1 MNPTSGKPV
10 SPKRGKKTITTR
22 SGALQTISV
31 PRSPGSPPKDDERK
45 VKRPAADKILLIT
58 KEEFYELML
67 TVKHPIIHDE
77 DKLEKAYRYIDLANS
92 MMGEKTG
99 EKVDR
104 DVGNMQEEENN
115 DSAKTSKEPGHAFF
129 KGNMSTTIVLNG
141 IDQIA
146 DKLNSPTWGRAIWD
160 LYRGTGVGVQD
171 VWAVKKENNRVVSA
185 LVKFSSR
192 YQKTSAITIV
202 NAIRADI
209 ANSLPSRS
217 MVRVS
222 ARDAFPKSQMTMVQD
237 CYTRGHAMK
246 KEGQIQS
253 YRIYNTGEEEP
264 TFEVRTQV
272 NGKPTWM
279 PASAL
284 ATGSTSQES
293 RSSHDEGDDRR
304 HQDLGGEATLTGNH
318 NL

>member
-1 MNPTSGKPV
+1 
-10 SPKRGKKTITTR
+10 
-22 SGALQTISV
+22 
-31 PRSPGSPPKDDERK
+31 
-45 VKRPAADKILLIT
+45 VKRPAADRTLHIT

-92 MMGEKTG
+92 IMCEKTG

-104 DVGNMQEEENN
+104 DVENMQGEENN
-115 DSAKTSKEPGHAFF
+115 DSAKTAKEPGHAFF
-129 KGNMSTTIVLNG
+129 RGNMSTTIVLNG

-209 ANSLPSRS
+209 AASLPGRSR
-217 MVRVS
+217 VRIN

-237 CYTRGHAMK
+237 CYKRGHAMK

-284 ATGSTSQES
+284 ATGPQ
-293 RSSHDEGDDRR
+293 DEGDDRR
-304 HQDLGGEATLTGNH
+304 HQDRGGEAAPNGSNDL
-318 NL
+318 